1 MQCPACKS
9 ESSKVVDTRAA
20 RGGQAV
26 RRRRECLDCQTRYTT
41 YEYVEARRL
50 QVLKRGGRAE
60 GFRRDKLR
68 AGVAKACAKR
78 PVSPEEIE
86 ALVDCVEDA
95 LSGSA
100 GVQIDSAGI
109 GELVMRHLKPLD
121 RVAYVRYASVYK
133 NFQDVDEFQRAVDEL
148 NARERREQH
157 LRGQTE
163 LRLDAEAG
171 R

>member
-41 YEYVEARRL
+41 YEYVEERRL
-50 QVLKRGGRAE
+50 QVLKQGGRAE

-78 PVSPEEIE
+78 PVPPEEIE
-86 ALVDCVEDA
+86 GLVDRVEDA
-95 LSGSA
+95 LSRSA
-100 GVQIDSAGI
+100 GVQIDSAEI

-133 NFQDVDEFQRAVDEL
+133 NFEDVGEFQRAVDEL
-148 NARERREQH
+148 KARERQEQRSREQA
-157 LRGQTE
+157 E
-163 LRLDAEAG
+163 LGLDAEAG